1 MNIIFNVP
9 LVLVIYRVSSE
20 QIQLNIFNLL
30 FPPPNP
36 DVLGFEYPV

>member
-20 QIQLNIFNLL
+20 QIQLNISFI
-30 FPPPNP
+30 FSPPNP

>member
-1 MNIIFNVP
+1 MNIIFNVR

-20 QIQLNIFNLL
+20 QIQLNIFHL
-30 FPPPNP
+30 FFSPPNP